1 MARGALTVAG
11 IIEIVF
17 RGIPAAIGV
26 PAIATMFGLDFDYGF
41 IPYVHAFGAVMI
53 VFGIMFLIAAK
64 VPERNTLVI
73 NIAILRFFFGILAQL
88 WTFIQLSQLQMDMH
102 VFWWIHII
110 IDAIMVLWLL
120 AARTRVMAK
129 IA

>member
-1 MARGALTVAG
+1 MARAALITGG
-11 IIEIVF
+11 ILEIVA
-17 RGIPAAIGV
+17 RGIPAIVGTPEVAF
-26 PAIATMFGLDFDYGF
+26 MFGLDYDVGF

-53 VFGIMFLIAAK
+53 VFGIMLLIAAK

-73 NIAILRFFFGILAQL
+73 NMAILRFFFGVLAQF
-88 WTFIQLSQLQMDMH
+88 WTFIQMDGLAL
-102 VFWWIHII
+102 FWWIHMV

-120 AARTRVMAK
+120 AARTEVMQK